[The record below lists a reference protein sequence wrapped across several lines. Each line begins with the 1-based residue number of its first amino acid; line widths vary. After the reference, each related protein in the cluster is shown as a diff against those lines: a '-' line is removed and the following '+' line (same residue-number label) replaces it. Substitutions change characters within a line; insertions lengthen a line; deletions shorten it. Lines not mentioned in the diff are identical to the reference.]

1 MVRRLFR
8 LILILALPVAMFAPT
23 TASAANAPAVSIHI
37 VNQGE
42 LVSGGVVVTVD
53 YSCLFGDGVVGA
65 QVSQDPTF
73 TGTGDALATCD
84 DQKHQVSLFVAGAFT
99 AGSASALAFISSS
112 AGNANTGFVEIQ
124 IK

>member
-23 TASAANAPAVSIHI
+23 TASAAHAPAVSIHI

-53 YSCLFGDGVVGA
+53 YSCLFGTGTVFA
-65 QVSQDPTF
+65 QVTQGPAGGGSAP
-73 TGTGDALATCD
+73 ATCD
-84 DQKHQVSLFVAGAFT
+84 NHKHQVSIFVPGAFT
-99 AGSASALAFISSS
+99 AGSASALAIISSS

>member
-53 YSCLFGDGVVGA
+53 YSCLFG
-65 QVSQDPTF
+65 
-73 TGTGDALATCD
+73 TGTVAANVTQGAGVGGGNAPATCD
-84 DQKHQVSLFVAGAFT
+84 NHKHQVSIFVPGAFT
-99 AGSASALAFISSS
+99 AGSASAFALIFGS